1 MKATQMSNSIQSPT
15 LDALKGQAKRL
26 RAALAADGDLISH
39 CEALELIAKQNGH
52 RDWNTLSAAVKQA
65 SQPLSV
71 GATVTGRYLGQAFK
85 GRLVQL
91 SELGGGVRRKVAI
104 QLDQPIDV
112 VRSAHFSGLRRR
124 ITGVIDK
131 AGVSA
136 EKTSD
141 GVPHLVVTG

>member
-1 MKATQMSNSIQSPT
+1 MSHSNPLPT

-26 RAALAADGDLISH
+26 RTALASEGDIISH
-39 CEALELIAKQNGH
+39 SEALELIAKQHGQ
-52 RDWNTLSAAVKQA
+52 RDWNTLQAAA
-65 SQPLSV
+65 RTAESQMLAV
-71 GATVTGRYLGQAFK
+71 GSIVTGRYLGQAFK
-85 GRLVQL
+85 GRLVTL

-112 VRSAHFSGLRRR
+112 VKSEHFSGLRRR

-131 AGVSA
+131 AGVTA

-141 GVPHLVVTG
+141 GTPHLVVG